1 MSQTHVEEPARR
13 TPVIAEADVVVVGGG
28 TAGIGAALAAARQG
42 ARTVLVEQLP
52 NLGGTMVAG
61 GFAFHGFFNNYKLF
75 PGVEKTQVVKGI
87 PEMLLQRLVAAGG
100 SFGHVETE
108 IGGEIEPDIPT
119 WDSAALHQVCFELMK
134 EYGVRL
140 FMRTWFADALVR
152 DGVPYGILVESK
164 GGRGAILGK
173 EFVDCTGDAD
183 LAARAGASCLD
194 ELQVPN
200 RRAVGL
206 IFTLVGVDLRR
217 ALAFGMRNACIRRL
231 VRINRD
237 TPQEIVSVLWLDLV
251 NLPCRQEEPKSRRV
265 RHAIFTST
273 RNDYARTGVSMAS
286 TRRHLDP
293 EEALATEMELR
304 DKAYVMTAF
313 LRRHI
318 EGFENAGI
326 ISFAPLMGVRGSR
339 VVQCEYEIAF
349 EDVRNER
356 GFPDEVGRYAWA
368 DIGNDTGS
376 SEGQPRHGG
385 SYGFPYRALLPRQV
399 EHLLVAGR
407 LITSEHRAHES
418 TRNTVHCMMQGE
430 AAGTAAALAVQ
441 QGVAPRRL
449 DARLLQ
455 NTLLRNGAVLAKA
468 PA

>member
-1 MSQTHVEEPARR
+1 MSHAHVEESARR

-52 NLGGTMVAG
+52 HLGGTMVAG

-273 RNDYARTGVSMAS
+273 RN
-286 TRRHLDP
+286 
-293 EEALATEMELR
+293 
-304 DKAYVMTAF
+304 
-313 LRRHI
+313 
-318 EGFENAGI
+318 
-326 ISFAPLMGVRGSR
+326 
-339 VVQCEYEIAF
+339 EI
-349 EDVRNER
+349 
-356 GFPDEVGRYAWA
+356 G
-368 DIGNDTGS
+368 
-376 SEGQPRHGG
+376 
-385 SYGFPYRALLPRQV
+385 
-399 EHLLVAGR
+399 
-407 LITSEHRAHES
+407 RAH
-418 TRNTVHCMMQGE
+418 V
-430 AAGTAAALAVQ
+430 
-441 QGVAPRRL
+441 
-449 DARLLQ
+449 
-455 NTLLRNGAVLAKA
+455 
-468 PA
+468 

>member
-1 MSQTHVEEPARR
+1 
-13 TPVIAEADVVVVGGG
+13 
-28 TAGIGAALAAARQG
+28 
-42 ARTVLVEQLP
+42 VEQLP
-52 NLGGTMVAG
+52 HLGGTMVAG
-61 GFAFHGFFNNYKLF
+61 GFSFHGFFNNYRLF
-75 PGVEKTQVVKGI
+75 PGVEKIQVVKGI

-119 WDSAALHQVCFELMK
+119 WDSVTLHRVCFELMK
-134 EYGVRL
+134 EFGVRL
-140 FMRTWFADALVR
+140 FMRTWFADALVK
-152 DGVPYGILVESK
+152 DGAPYGIVVESK

-183 LAARAGASCLD
+183 LAARAGTPCLGEMD
-194 ELQVPN
+194 VPN

-206 IFTLVGVDLRR
+206 IFSLVGVDFRR
-217 ALAFGMRNACIRRL
+217 ALAFGLRNACIRRL
-231 VRINRD
+231 VRVHKD
-237 TPQEIVSVLWLDLV
+237 TAQEIVSVLWLDLV
-251 NLPCRQEEPKSRRV
+251 NLPCWQEEPKSQRV

-293 EEALATEMELR
+293 EEALATERELR
-304 DKAYVMTAF
+304 EKAYAMTTF

-326 ISFAPLMGVRGSR
+326 LSFAPLLGVRASR
-339 VVQCEYEIAF
+339 VVQCEYEITF
-349 EDVRNER
+349 EDVREER

-368 DIGNDTGS
+368 DIGNETGS
-376 SEGQPRHGG
+376 TEGQPRHGG
-385 SYGFPYRALLPRQV
+385 SYGFPYRAILPRQV

-407 LITSEHRAHES
+407 LITSEPRAHES

-441 QGVAPRRL
+441 RGVPPRRL
-449 DARLLQ
+449 DVRLLQ
-455 NTLLRNGAVLAKA
+455 DTLLRNGVVLSRLRT
-468 PA
+468 